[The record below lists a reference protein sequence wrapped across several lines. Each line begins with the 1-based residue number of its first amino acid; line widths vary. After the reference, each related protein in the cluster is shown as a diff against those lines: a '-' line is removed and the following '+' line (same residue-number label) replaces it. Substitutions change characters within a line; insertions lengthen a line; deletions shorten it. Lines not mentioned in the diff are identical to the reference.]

1 MKIKEIEQQELE
13 LKCVDLISKTYI
25 ELGQT
30 KTGKEIVIL
39 SQSLAEDLKEDFANS
54 MDWIDIEQSF
64 RNGVRKTEQ
73 FHLSVKTYYKWI
85 TTHRQI
91 IWDGIADSQKEN
103 YKQDK
108 RLRYR
113 SRGGTGMTQ
122 IQNKI
127 PKKLTI

>member
-30 KTGKEIVIL
+30 KSDKEIVIL
-39 SQSLAEDLKEDFANS
+39 SQSLAEDLRQDFDNS
-54 MDWIDIEQSF
+54 MEWTDIQQSF
-64 RNGVRKTEQ
+64 RNGVRMTEQ

-85 TTHRQI
+85 TTQRQL
-91 IWDGIADSQKEN
+91 IWDNHHKEPEH
-103 YKQDK
+103 QDK
-108 RLRYR
+108 RLHYR
-113 SRGGTGMTQ
+113 TRKGTGLIQ

>member
-1 MKIKEIEQQELE
+1 MKIREIEQQELE

-30 KTGKEIVIL
+30 KIGKEIVIL
-39 SQSLAEDLKEDFANS
+39 SQSLSEDLRQDFDNS
-54 MDWIDIEQSF
+54 MEWIDIEQSF
-64 RNGVRKTEQ
+64 RNGVRRTEQ

-85 TTHRQI
+85 TTQRQL
-91 IWDGIADSQKEN
+91 IWDNNHKEPQ
-103 YKQDK
+103 KQDK
-108 RLRYR
+108 RLHYR
-113 SRGGTGMTQ
+113 TRKGTGMTQ

>member
-1 MKIKEIEQQELE
+1 MKIREIEQQELE

-39 SQSLAEDLKEDFANS
+39 SQSLSEDLRQDFDNS
-54 MDWIDIEQSF
+54 MEWIDIEQSF
-64 RNGVRKTEQ
+64 RNGVRRTEQ

-85 TTHRQI
+85 TTQRQL
-91 IWDGIADSQKEN
+91 IWDNNHKEPQ
-103 YKQDK
+103 KQDK
-108 RLRYR
+108 RLHYR
-113 SRGGTGMTQ
+113 TRKGTGMTQ